1 MQRLATTPTQ
11 GVPFLS
17 FFGGVA
23 GGGGGAST
31 SSNTD
36 PSAQAQQRNAPSSP
50 TSKQQPTSADEEA
63 SNINANVNPSGD
75 SGSPRQQRVLHKDRK
90 PSFGRRPSFFT
101 SSPAKR
107 NRRRADSAASNTGPP
122 PDGYGYQPLDSS
134 PVPALPD
141 PSPKTTADGFSKMMS
156 RGAVT
161 PVSGYPVGMA
171 VPASMLSNPSPHPQ
185 SELSIVYQQI
195 QETANKRISTFEY
208 LRKAHEGRIY
218 WFNTLLFDKADLQ
231 RMPYFDAR
239 KLGRRATNYL
249 LLGIS
254 LPAVVDLNSGSALEF
269 LRSLNALLAE
279 FDAFQQIHTE
289 NGIAASSL
297 TRTRIPQMFRRAAA
311 PVSKGRRSSSAA
323 GRDGDIGYSLEQ
335 VDSNHLPAA
344 STTTSATTMA
354 SSLTAAGS
362 ATNPSSLG
370 SSTAVPPTATSTTIT
385 ATAAAV
391 APTAAGD
398 AGPPAGVMAFGA
410 SEVDLLPGEEYAYLL
425 TPTLPFEP
433 DFFETFAT
441 LCDVLA
447 DTYARLLGLVP
458 TPRECGGAV
467 GELFTKADAKIKKL
481 FIQPVVREFEDA
493 GRAGVKAE
501 VANVGRVVL
510 SGLM

>member
-161 PVSGYPVGMA
+161 PVSGYP
-171 VPASMLSNPSPHPQ
+171 
-185 SELSIVYQQI
+185 I

-311 PVSKGRRSSSAA
+311 PQPPPGRLDDHLRHHHGLVPHGRRQ
-323 GRDGDIGYSLEQ
+323 RNQ
-335 VDSNHLPAA
+335 PVLPR
-344 STTTSATTMA
+344 
-354 SSLTAAGS
+354 LLHG
-362 ATNPSSLG
+362 
-370 SSTAVPPTATSTTIT
+370 
-385 ATAAAV
+385 
-391 APTAAGD
+391 AGD